1 MTVPSDQKVIL
12 ECMSVDPFDSWSDWY
27 GTNGEAVVTFVTME
41 QNLWN
46 SWKNQCI
53 SIEGD
58 LELVENFEGTYSLEG
73 ETEKEI
79 RPENFDSDKVK
90 EPGIYRDSI
99 HEDNEDKVEEAYTVI
114 LPKDFL
120 TPELCKK
127 YLEKL
132 NEKFD
137 RNFKLNIKPHQ
148 NHPVSALKKLKHGFE
163 RENEE
168 MAAKLEDIID
178 ELKD

>member
-1 MTVPSDQKVIL
+1 MAILPDQKVIL
-12 ECMSVDPFDSWSDWY
+12 ESMSVDPFNDWSDWY
-27 GTNGEAVVTFVTME
+27 GTNGETVVTFVTMK

-58 LELVENFEGTYSLEG
+58 LELVENSEGTYSLEG

-79 RPENFDSDKVK
+79 RPEKFDSDKVQ
-90 EPGIYRDSI
+90 EPGIYRDRA
-99 HEDNEDKVEEAYTVI
+99 HEGDDDKVEEAYTVI
-114 LPKDFL
+114 VPKEFL
-120 TPELCKK
+120 TPELCEK
-127 YLEKL
+127 YMEKL
-132 NEKFD
+132 NESFY
-137 RNFKLNIKPHQ
+137 RNFELNIEPYQKR
-148 NHPVSALKKLKHGFE
+148 PVSTLKKIKHRFD

-168 MAAKLEDIID
+168 IASKLEDIIS

>member
-1 MTVPSDQKVIL
+1 MAILPDQKVIL
-12 ECMSVDPFDSWSDWY
+12 ESMSVDPFNDWSDWY
-27 GTNGEAVVTFVTME
+27 GTNGEAVVTFVTMK

-46 SWKNQCI
+46 SWQTQCS

-58 LELVENFEGTYSLEG
+58 IELVENSEGTYSLEG
-73 ETEKEI
+73 ETEKEVK
-79 RPENFDSDKVK
+79 PENFDSDKVK
-90 EPGIYRDSI
+90 EPGIYRDGV
-99 HEDNEDKVEEAYTVI
+99 HEGDEDKVEEAYTVI
-114 LPKDFL
+114 VPNDFL

-137 RNFKLNIKPHQ
+137 RNFKLDIKSHQ
-148 NHPVSALKKLKHGFE
+148 NYPVSALKKLKHRFD

-168 MAAKLEDIID
+168 IASKLEDIID